1 MKNEFRDEFDKLLL
15 LDNDKEKIKNNIYR
29 ISKIN
34 KRKRKMY
41 SLFLSLIFVSFMTF
55 CIAYADDIKD
65 TLNNIFYYHVTKG
78 DYQKKDYMLLI
89 IVVGFSLFSL
99 MEAHLISI
107 YILRNYLFILL
118 GYYWY
123 QPLVRKEI

>member
-41 SLFLSLIFVSFMTF
+41 
-55 CIAYADDIKD
+55 Y
-65 TLNNIFYYHVTKG
+65 
-78 DYQKKDYMLLI
+78 I
-89 IVVGFSLFSL
+89 I
-99 MEAHLISI
+99 
-107 YILRNYLFILL
+107 
-118 GYYWY
+118 
-123 QPLVRKEI
+123 

>member
-78 DYQKKDYMLLI
+78 DYQKKITYTLI
-89 IVVGFSLFSL
+89 L
-99 MEAHLISI
+99 M
-107 YILRNYLFILL
+107 
-118 GYYWY
+118 
-123 QPLVRKEI
+123 Q